1 MFACNFNN
9 DDKWYAMLGVSKT
22 LNIFESILCSQRLR
36 LFDQYSK
43 NRQ

>member
-9 DDKWYAMLGVSKT
+9 DDKLYAKLGVSKA